1 MCILKVGGKADCG
14 DYHVGKCADALAME
28 GALSDFQDQVLHV
41 PPDDLIVLLHA
52 DAIRMIFL
60 ESLVFMFSFL
70 VFFPLLLFLSRNQ
83 E

>member
-41 PPDDLIVLLHA
+41 PPDDLIALLHA
-52 DAIRMIFL
+52 DAIRMIFFG
-60 ESLVFMFSFL
+60 ESSVH
-70 VFFPLLLFLSRNQ
+70 VFFPCFFSPSFVSLT
-83 E
+83 